1 MTLPLECDLNV
12 EVSKL
17 AERSSA
23 GYPKSKQPVSR
34 WYAAYT
40 CPRHEK
46 YVARQLDERCIDTF
60 LPLYRSLRRWKD
72 RRTQIELPLFPGY
85 VFVHFDL
92 QQRLRILELPGV
104 VRLVSFNGQ
113 PATLPEYE
121 IETLRKG
128 LDLQI
133 YAEPH
138 PYLHVGR
145 RVRVLHG
152 PMAVRKAF

>member
-60 LPLYRSLRRWKD
+60 VPLYRSLRRWKD

-85 VFVHFDL
+85 VFVHFNL
-92 QQRLRILELPGV
+92 EQRLRILELPGV

-133 YAEPH
+133 CAEPH

>member
-60 LPLYRSLRRWKD
+60 VPLYRSLRRWKD

-85 VFVHFDL
+85 VFVHFNL
-92 QQRLRILELPGV
+92 EQRLRILELPGV

-133 YAEPH
+133 YAEPR

>member
-1 MTLPLECDLNV
+1 MNV

-60 LPLYRSLRRWKD
+60 VPLYRSLRRWKD

-85 VFVHFDL
+85 VFVHFNL
-92 QQRLRILELPGV
+92 EQRLRILELPGV

-128 LDLQI
+128 WTCRSTPNLVLI
-133 YAEPH
+133 CTWAEGYACCMGPWL
-138 PYLHVGR
+138 YGR
-145 RVRVLHG
+145 HSSAEKR
-152 PMAVRKAF
+152 

>member
-23 GYPKSKQPVSR
+23 GYPKSEQPVSR

-85 VFVHFDL
+85 V
-92 QQRLRILELPGV
+92 
-104 VRLVSFNGQ
+104 
-113 PATLPEYE
+113 YE

-145 RVRVLHG
+145 RVRVLHE
-152 PMAVRKAF
+152 PMAGTEGILVRKKINFA